1 MQMADSILPNPE
13 CLDTV
18 LESERLFLCPVID
31 LKAPIPERLVEIES
45 MLDKYR
51 VVGLK
56 LFLSYHCAAAP
67 TTSACFRFMNSV

>member
-31 LKAPIPERLVEIES
+31 LKAPIPERLVEIEIGKS
-45 MLDKYR
+45 
-51 VVGLK
+51 VV
-56 LFLSYHCAAAP
+56 
-67 TTSACFRFMNSV
+67 